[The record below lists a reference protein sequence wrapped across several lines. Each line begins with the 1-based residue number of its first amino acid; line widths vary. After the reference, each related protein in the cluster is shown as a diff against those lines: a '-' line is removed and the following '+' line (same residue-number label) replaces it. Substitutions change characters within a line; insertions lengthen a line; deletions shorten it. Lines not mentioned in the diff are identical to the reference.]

1 MQKDTG
7 QGVDFKCIMLSE
19 RSQSEKATYRMILS
33 IRCSRKSR
41 TMKTV
46 KKKSVAR
53 SWGKGRMNKW
63 STEEFQ
69 DPDTNLYNTLMMDT
83 CHYIDKFSKIIQSM
97 ILRENLNVN
106 NGLWVRMI
114 HQCSLSLFN
123 IHYQGS

>member
-1 MQKDTG
+1 MHNPKWKKPIWKGYIQNDSIYMIFQKKQNYEDS
-7 QGVDFKCIMLSE
+7 K
-19 RSQSEKATYRMILS
+19 K
-33 IRCSRKSR
+33 
-41 TMKTV
+41 

-53 SWGKGRMNKW
+53 GWEKGRMNKW
-63 STEEFQ
+63 SIEEFQ

-106 NGLWVRMI
+106 YGLWVRMI